1 MNFEYV
7 KSFLAVVQTG
17 SFRQAAKQLGISQPA
32 VSQNIKKLEASL
44 NTQLIIRDRKGN
56 QLTPAAQKLLPYAES
71 LILVTQRAISAL
83 KSPKLTIG
91 ASSNIGIYLL
101 PPYLKYHLQ
110 QYGNSSEIDLVIDAN
125 PAIVDKLETGLV
137 DIALME
143 WWDNRPGFTAQL
155 WQSEELVFIV
165 PPNHPW
171 RNLPKVSKADL
182 ENIEMLGGER
192 GTGTRRLLQE
202 FFGEQVFKM
211 RISMQ
216 LGSTE
221 AVKRAVQAGLGVSIV
236 LSKSVTHEVQA
247 GLLHAI
253 PIDLG
258 SKTLRKELFV
268 IWHSSSFFNSSVH
281 QFTQLLLNKST

>member
-71 LILVTQRAISAL
+71 IVLVTKRAVSAL
-83 KSPKLTIG
+83 KSTNLRIG

-101 PPYLKYHLQ
+101 PPYLKYHLE
-110 QYGNSSEIDLVIDAN
+110 QYGNSYEVDLVIDAN
-125 PAIVDKLETGLV
+125 PLIADKLETGLV

-171 RNLPKVSKADL
+171 RHLQQVPKAL
-182 ENIEMLGGER
+182 
-192 GTGTRRLLQE
+192 
-202 FFGEQVFKM
+202 
-211 RISMQ
+211 
-216 LGSTE
+216 
-221 AVKRAVQAGLGVSIV
+221 
-236 LSKSVTHEVQA
+236 
-247 GLLHAI
+247 
-253 PIDLG
+253 
-258 SKTLRKELFV
+258 
-268 IWHSSSFFNSSVH
+268 
-281 QFTQLLLNKST
+281 